1 MTNSILLAACAV
13 VLAVP
18 GKALGAQQLSRMRV
32 GLPERAAAALAAPAV
47 VTVSVAAA
55 KRRPKRWPYVLGGAV
70 VGAVGMGFWIAYGVA
85 HTDDAMVFPPL
96 VVAELAVGAGVGAL
110 GGLMI
115 SDIVHQ

>member
-18 GKALGAQQLSRMRV
+18 GKALGAQQLSGMRV

-47 VTVSVAAA
+47 VTV
-55 KRRPKRWPYVLGGAV
+55 
-70 VGAVGMGFWIAYGVA
+70 VGMGFWIAYGVA